1 MTDTKN
7 TKDTEPTK
15 AYNNL
20 DFLNSKDARTLR
32 ILSEYVYPKKQFEE
46 QKIKNTIVIFGS
58 ARAPSPEESKTHE
71 QSNTGR
77 GANLKLAKYYE
88 ATRELSRQLSEWSM
102 NLNEE
107 DQKYV
112 VCSGGGP
119 GIMKAA
125 NRGANE
131 AGAKSVA
138 LGISL
143 PFENEPNPYVSSELN
158 FEFHYFFTRKFWFS
172 YLSEAFVIMPG
183 GFGTLDEFFE
193 ILTLIQTGKIKKD
206 LPIVLFGEDYW
217 TSLINFETLVDYGVI
232 DKKDLDL
239 FFITSSVEDAYKYL
253 TSKLNQKQK

>member
-7 TKDTEPTK
+7 TKNDQPTK

-46 QKIKNTIVIFGS
+46 EKIKNTIVIFGS
-58 ARAPSPEESKTHE
+58 ARAPSPEESKEHE
-71 QSNTGR
+71 KSNTGR

-88 ATRELSRQLSEWSM
+88 ATRELSRQLSEWSKD
-102 NLNEE
+102 LNEE

-125 NRGANE
+125 NRGASE
-131 AGAKSVA
+131 AEAKSIS

-143 PFENEPNPYVSSELN
+143 PFENEPNPYVPPELN

-172 YLSEAFVIMPG
+172 YLAEAFVIMPG

-217 TSLINFETLVDYGVI
+217 KGLINFETLVDYGVI

-239 FFITSSVEDAYKYL
+239 FYITSSVDDAYEHI
-253 TSKLNQKQK
+253 TSRLKLK

>member
-1 MTDTKN
+1 
-7 TKDTEPTK
+7 
-15 AYNNL
+15 
-20 DFLNSKDARTLR
+20 
-32 ILSEYVYPKKQFEE
+32 
-46 QKIKNTIVIFGS
+46 
-58 ARAPSPEESKTHE
+58 
-71 QSNTGR
+71 
-77 GANLKLAKYYE
+77 
-88 ATRELSRQLSEWSM
+88 M

-125 NRGANE
+125 NRGAND